1 ALQNKKQGGSKMSEE
16 TTYSKGLKGVIACET
31 AVSLLDTEQEK
42 IIIRGQDLIELSQTK
57 TYADIVYL
65 LMEGNLPTEE
75 ERDATEKRLTSVGK
89 VPENII
95 DILKLL
101 PEHTHAMDGQRTA
114 ISILGGYDDNI
125 TDRST
130 VANKER
136 AYTLMGQLP
145 SITVNSYR
153 ILNGQESI
161 TPDTSM
167 SYSANFLYMI
177 TGERTTELQEKI
189 FDQALLLYS
198 EHEMPNSTFTSR
210 VIASTNSDMYGAL
223 AGAVASL
230 KGNLHGGANEAVM
243 EMLNEAETVEGFE
256 TLLKN
261 KLANK
266 EKVMGFGHRVYM
278 DRMDTRALEMKKA
291 LSKLS
296 ELTGDTKLL
305 DMCQKGEEVIKEAKR
320 LYPNLYYYS
329 APILWMLGIP
339 IDLYTPIF
347 FSSRV
352 AGLCAHII
360 EQHDNNYLFR
370 PRVKYTGAPLA

>member
-1 ALQNKKQGGSKMSEE
+1 MSEE

-65 LMEGNLPTEE
+65 LMEGTLPTEE

-125 TDRST
+125 ADRST
-130 VANKER
+130 AVNKER

-177 TGERTTELQEKI
+177 TGERPTELQEKI

-278 DRMDTRALEMKKA
+278 DRMDPRALEMKKA
-291 LSKLS
+291 LTKLS

-305 DMCQKGEEVIKEAKR
+305 DMCQKGEEVIKEAKG
-320 LYPNLYYYS
+320 LYPNLDYYA
-329 APILWMLGIP
+329 APVFWKLGIP